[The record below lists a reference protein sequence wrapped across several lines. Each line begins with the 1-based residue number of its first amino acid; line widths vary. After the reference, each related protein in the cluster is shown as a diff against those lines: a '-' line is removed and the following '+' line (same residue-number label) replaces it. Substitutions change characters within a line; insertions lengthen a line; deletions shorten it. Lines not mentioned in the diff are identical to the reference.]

1 MVRIIAV
8 AGCLVLLGA
17 PARLFAQ
24 TPVSTLEKSLDY
36 FRSLGN
42 YHTALYQLEA
52 AIGGPLEK

>member
-1 MVRIIAV
+1 MVRIITV

-17 PARLFAQ
+17 PARPFAQ

-42 YHTALYQLEA
+42 YQLEA